1 MNIEVAHKEREI
13 PYAPHQVSPV
23 NFLHHY
29 GTFVRTKKT
38 TGTLLLANQPSLIG
52 CHSTFCTFSVS
63 GSNPG

>member
-1 MNIEVAHKEREI
+1 MNRELAYKEREI
-13 PYAPHQVSPV
+13 PYIPHLVPPV

-38 TGTLLLANQPSLIG
+38 TGIFLLANLHSLIG

-63 GSNPG
+63 GSDPG